1 MRETVRWRNAVFAVF
16 FSMGFGFASL
26 AARFPTARDMLDIS
40 VDQLGLAL
48 LGISV
53 GSILGL
59 STASHVIARLGTR
72 AVVSV
77 GVVVVATGL
86 VVAGWGVELRSMG
99 VLIAGLVVTGLANG
113 ITDVAMNL
121 SGAANERALSKPIMP
136 IFHAFFSFGTV
147 AGAGFGALGEATGLG
162 MGPQMSIVLVAIAAL
177 SFVVRPLL
185 VEQPIQPEDH
195 VGFRERLSV
204 WTDARTWL
212 IGGLVLGMALTE
224 GSAND
229 WLTLLMV
236 DGHGFDS
243 VGAALAFA
251 LFLTAMTAGR
261 LAGVPL
267 IERFGRV
274 VMLRATASLAAA
286 GLVLVIV
293 VDHQVV
299 ALVGTAM
306 WGLGASLGFP
316 IGMSAAADD
325 ARMATARVGAVATI
339 GYVAFLAGPPLLG
352 FLGEHLGLRDAM
364 WVVLAF
370 VVLSLVTSGVAREPR
385 TASGAP
391 DPAAEV
397 RP

>member
-16 FSMGFGFASL
+16 FAMGFGFASL

-48 LGISV
+48 LGISI
-53 GSILGL
+53 GSITGL
-59 STASHVIARLGTR
+59 ATASHVIARLGTR
-72 AVVSV
+72 VVMLMGICVFAS
-77 GVVVVATGL
+77 GL
-86 VVAGWGVELRSMG
+86 TVAGWGVEARSMTM
-99 VLIAGLVVTGLANG
+99 LIVGLLITGLSTG

-121 SGAANERALSKPIMP
+121 SGAANERAIGRAIMP
-136 IFHAFFSFGTV
+136 VFHAFFSFGTV
-147 AGAGFGALGEATGLG
+147 AGAGYGALGEATDLG
-162 MGPQMSIVLVAIAAL
+162 IGPQTTLALAAIVVLAV
-177 SFVVRPLL
+177 VVRGHLI
-185 VEQPIQPEDH
+185 EQPIQPEDH

-236 DGHGFDS
+236 DGHDFDE

-274 VMLRATASLAAA
+274 VMLRATASLAAV

-293 VDHQVV
+293 VDDQVV

-352 FLGEHLGLRDAM
+352 FLGEQLGLRDAM

-370 VVLSLVTSGVAREPR
+370 VLLSLLTSAVAREPR
-385 TASGAP
+385 TASDAP

>member
-1 MRETVRWRNAVFAVF
+1 MRELVRWRNAVFAVF
-16 FSMGFGFASL
+16 FAMGFGFASI

-53 GSILGL
+53 GSIAGL
-59 STASHVIARLGTR
+59 ATASHVVARLGTR
-72 AVVSV
+72 VVMVV
-77 GVVVVATGL
+77 GLTIFASGL
-86 VVAGWGVELRSMG
+86 TVAGWGIEARSIPL
-99 VLIAGLVVTGLANG
+99 LIGGLLVTGLSTG

-121 SGAANERALSKPIMP
+121 SGAANERAIGRAIMP
-136 IFHAFFSFGTV
+136 VFHAFFSFGTV

-162 MGPQMSIVLVAIAAL
+162 IGPQTTIALVGVVVLAL
-177 SFVVRPLL
+177 LVRRHL
-185 VEQPIQPEDH
+185 VEQPVQPGDH

-236 DGHGFDS
+236 DGHGFDQVS
-243 VGAALAFA
+243 AALAFA

-274 VMLRATASLAAA
+274 AMLRATAALAAV

-293 VDHQVV
+293 VDSQAV
-299 ALVGTAM
+299 ALVGTAL

-325 ARMATARVGAVATI
+325 PRMATARVGAVATI

-352 FLGEHLGLRDAM
+352 FLGEHLGLRPAM

-370 VVLSLVTSGVAREPR
+370 VVLSLATSAVAREPR

>member
-16 FSMGFGFASL
+16 FAMGFGFASL
-26 AARFPTARDMLDIS
+26 AARFPTARDMLGIS

-48 LGISV
+48 LGISI
-53 GSILGL
+53 GSITGL
-59 STASHVIARLGTR
+59 IAASHVIARLGTR
-72 AVVSV
+72 IVMVV
-77 GVVVVATGL
+77 GVCVFGSGL
-86 VVAGWGVELRSMG
+86 TIAGWGVEARSMTML
-99 VLIAGLVVTGLANG
+99 VAGLLVTGLATG

-121 SGAANERALSKPIMP
+121 SGAANERAIGRAIMP
-136 IFHAFFSFGTV
+136 VFHAFFSFGTV
-147 AGAGFGALGEATGLG
+147 AGAGYGALGAATGLG
-162 MGPQMSIVLVAIAAL
+162 IGPQTTIALVAVAAL
-177 SFVVRPLL
+177 ALVVRPHL
-185 VEQPIQPEDH
+185 VEQPIQPDDR

-212 IGGLVLGMALTE
+212 IGALVLGMALTE

-236 DGHGFDS
+236 DGHGFDP

-251 LFLTAMTAGR
+251 LFLAAMTAGR

-274 VMLRATASLAAA
+274 AMLRATGALAAV

-293 VDHQVV
+293 VDSQAV

-352 FLGEHLGLRDAM
+352 FLGEQLGLRTAM

-370 VVLSLVTSGVAREPR
+370 VVLSLATSAVAREPR
-385 TASGAP
+385 TAS
-391 DPAAEV
+391 DPAADP